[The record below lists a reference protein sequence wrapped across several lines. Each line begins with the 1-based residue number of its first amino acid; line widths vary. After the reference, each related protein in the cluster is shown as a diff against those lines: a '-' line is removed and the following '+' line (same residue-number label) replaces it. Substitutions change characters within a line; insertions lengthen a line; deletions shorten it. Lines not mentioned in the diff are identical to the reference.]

1 MPSAELTKE
10 EIRALTRD
18 DFDNEPKGDPAKRF
32 LLMTQKGPDG
42 AILDVK
48 YLWDNYYRLNFWV
61 HQNSDSLILKSQIAE
76 SRFVRVNKKG
86 KKYTVKDLTKG
97 RI

>member
-18 DFDNEPKGDPAKRF
+18 DFDDDPKEDPVKRF
-32 LLMTQKGPDG
+32 LLMTQKGP
-42 AILDVK
+42 AKSILDVRP
-48 YLWDNYYRLNFWV
+48 LWDNYYRLNFWV
-61 HQNSDSLILKSQIAE
+61 HQNSGSLVLKSQIAE
-76 SRFVRVNKKG
+76 SRFVRVDKKG